1 MGDVSEVD
9 LMYLRQAIA
18 LAWQAREQGCHPFGC
33 LIVDE
38 LGETMTVG
46 LNNAVLPKGDP
57 TQHAELVAC
66 AAAAKLRSE
75 AELRR
80 CTLYT
85 STEPCAMCAGAI
97 YWTGIGRVVFALAE
111 SGLLNYTGTH
121 AQNPTLRLPCREV
134 FARGHR
140 EIAVAGPLL
149 EEEAGKVHEGFWT

>member
-38 LGETMTVG
+38 LGETVTVG

-66 AAAAKLRSE
+66 AASAIQGKGAVFDAGRPE
-75 AELRR
+75 GWR
-80 CTLYT
+80 CL
-85 STEPCAMCAGAI
+85 
-97 YWTGIGRVVFALAE
+97 
-111 SGLLNYTGTH
+111 
-121 AQNPTLRLPCREV
+121 
-134 FARGHR
+134 
-140 EIAVAGPLL
+140 
-149 EEEAGKVHEGFWT
+149 